1 MRYQRHAR
9 LNAQW
14 QCIVPVLISP
24 PLGQRPDQRPYLAL
38 VDTGANTTA
47 VTNRVREACSLPAI
61 GQAEHSV
68 STASGMTR
76 SHEYGVHVSLEL
88 ASVEPPSQ
96 PTQFGQLLQ
105 VLIASPAPGY
115 DVLLGMDFLQRILIV
130 AWEST
135 MTIAVD
141 IG

>member
-1 MRYQRHAR
+1 M
-9 LNAQW
+9 
-14 QCIVPVLISP
+14 
-24 PLGQRPDQRPYLAL
+24 
-38 VDTGANTTA
+38 
-47 VTNRVREACSLPAI
+47 
-61 GQAEHSV
+61 

-76 SHEYGVHVSLEL
+76 SHEYGVHVALEL

-96 PTQFGQLLQ
+96 PTQFSQLLQ

-115 DVLLGMDFLQRILIV
+115 DVLLGMDFLQRFLIV

-141 IG
+141 SG